1 MRILFTQ
8 LKAFAVAAFVFPA
21 VALVALL
28 YIPFSLQERIKRTSY
43 LWKWISEQIMRHV
56 CEAKIDIAED
66 YRSPGF
72 QTKPP
77 FGLYVANHQSYID
90 IPLIFTMYQVPPIMK
105 KEVLYIPIVGLMGW
119 IAGAMPVSRSS
130 HGSRKKVFIQTKNR
144 ILEDR
149 IGVQVYPEGTR
160 SKVARPKSFEEVK
173 KTLLIFA
180 WNEKIPVIPNSIY
193 GTRGVLTDKGLVRP
207 GRHVGI
213 IIHKEILP
221 ENYASADEFAFACW
235 SKVLEGYDQMEKK
248 LKPLNESLS

>member
-8 LKAFAVAAFVFPA
+8 LKALAVAAFVFPA
-21 VALVALL
+21 VAVVALF
-28 YIPFSLQERIKRTSY
+28 YIPFGLQERIKRTAY
-43 LWKWISEQIMRHV
+43 LWKWISDQIMNHI
-56 CEAKIDIAED
+56 CDAKIDIAED
-66 YRSPGF
+66 YRSPEF
-72 QTKPP
+72 RTKPP

-105 KEVLYIPIVGLMGW
+105 KEVLYLPIVGLMGW

-130 HGSRKKVFIQTKNR
+130 HGSRKRVFIQTKDR
-144 ILEDR
+144 ILNDR

-160 SKVARPKSFEEVK
+160 SKVTHPKSFEELK

-193 GTRGVLTDKGLVRP
+193 GTRGVLSSKGIVSP

-221 ENYASADEFAFACW
+221 ENYANSEDFARACW
-235 SKVLEGYDQMEKK
+235 EKVLEGYYQMEAK